1 MMGGLTSTVVGM
13 MCKDAANV
21 STTAG
26 GLRVVALVDLLWI
39 VQQWEMRFGVA
50 AQLEVLR
57 RTQSTQAG
65 RLENAVVRAL
75 MLQRLARRSE
85 PH

>member
-1 MMGGLTSTVVGM
+1 MGGLTSTVVGM
-13 MCKDAANV
+13 MCKDVASV

-26 GLRVVALVDLLWI
+26 GLGVVALVDLLSI
-39 VQQWEMRFGVA
+39 VQQWEMHSGVA
-50 AQLEVLR
+50 AQLGALR
-57 RTQSTQAG
+57 RNQSTQAG
-65 RLENAVVRAL
+65 RLENAVERAL

>member
-26 GLRVVALVDLLWI
+26 GLGKVALVDIL
-39 VQQWEMRFGVA
+39 
-50 AQLEVLR
+50 
-57 RTQSTQAG
+57 
-65 RLENAVVRAL
+65 
-75 MLQRLARRSE
+75 
-85 PH
+85 